1 MQKKMFDTIKKL
13 KHANPWFNW
22 INHSQIKNSN
32 WVFHLSIFLFVR
44 KHFPPSS
51 KKGFLFE
58 NKKLL
63 SIECFLYSCPSSC
76 YPQVFQHWQ
85 PLSRPC
91 PQVEVRLREQV
102 LEAGVWPQDPL
113 YLRLFLAFGPRKVSE
128 SLEPLASKTEVKV
141 AATFT
146 MARSGELRQ
155 SSVLFSE
162 NVESM

>member
-1 MQKKMFDTIKKL
+1 MQIPNSFGPFSSNKL
-13 KHANPWFNW
+13 KLKFP
-22 INHSQIKNSN
+22 SIKL
-32 WVFHLSIFLFVR
+32 FYLSVNISR
-44 KHFPPSS
+44 HHP
-51 KKGFLFE
+51 KKAFFFE